1 MSESNSDE
9 SSSSSVP
16 MPVLMPRPWEPH
28 PLYRAIA
35 RGDLDEVKRMI
46 AGLPVDCTHLR
57 ADCGS
62 PGWTPLERACYSG
75 QVDIVKFLIGEGADV
90 QRCGQYSTTPLHSA
104 LFNARTNDHIA
115 CVKLLIAAG
124 AEVNAA
130 RHGVQEPLIV
140 TIQHYG
146 PICRRI
152 VRVLLQAGATISD
165 QYLSLCG
172 WETSQ
177 YLEKILKAGN
187 FKAYAKAHRQ
197 KLVAM
202 FVRTRCFQPVPD
214 DIVPLIVDYGFHVGF
229 Y

>member
-1 MSESNSDE
+1 MSESDSDE

-16 MPVLMPRPWEPH
+16 MPELMSSWEPH

-75 QVDIVKFLIGEGADV
+75 RVDIVKFLIGEGADV

-124 AEVNAA
+124 AKGNVAD
-130 RHGVQEPLIV
+130 GVQDLLIV

-152 VRVLLQAGATISD
+152 VRVLVQAGATISD

-172 WETSQ
+172 WETSR
-177 YLEKILKAGN
+177 YLQKIVNAGN

-197 KLVAM
+197 QLVTM
-202 FVRTRCFQPVPD
+202 FVRTRCFPRVPD